1 MAISETREKYLSDL
15 SERFRDSVIKERLY
29 LQPHLSLM
37 ELTRMLGATW
47 NDLSYAINHY
57 LGKNFTDFINE
68 LRIAE
73 AVRLLRA
80 SDGEDIKVADLAWQ
94 AGFADR
100 TTFCRACKKITG
112 FSPTELKLHLN
123 TDKL

>member
-15 SERFRDSVIKERLY
+15 SERFRDSVITERLY

-73 AVRLLRA
+73 AVRLLRDA
-80 SDGEDIKVADLAWQ
+80 GGEDIKVADLACQ

-112 FSPTELKLHLN
+112 FSPTELKSHLN

>member
-80 SDGEDIKVADLAWQ
+80 SGGEDIKVADLAWQ

-112 FSPTELKLHLN
+112 LSPTELKSHLN

>member
-1 MAISETREKYLSDL
+1 MVISETREKYLSDL
-15 SERFRDSVIKERLY
+15 SERFRDSVITERLY
-29 LQPHLSLM
+29 LQLHLSLA
-37 ELTRMLGATW
+37 EVTRNLGVTW

-80 SDGEDIKVADLAWQ
+80 PGGQSIKIAALAWQ

-100 TTFCRACKKITG
+100 TTFCRVCKKITG
-112 FSPTELKLHLN
+112 FSPTELKSQLN
-123 TDKL
+123 SDKL